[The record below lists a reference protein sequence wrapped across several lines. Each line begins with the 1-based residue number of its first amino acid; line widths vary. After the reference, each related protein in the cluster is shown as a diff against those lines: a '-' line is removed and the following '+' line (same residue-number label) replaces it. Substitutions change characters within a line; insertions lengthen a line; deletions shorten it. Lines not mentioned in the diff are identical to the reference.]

1 MPKKPPSKS
10 KRPKVQSTNLQLIFL
25 ILPVVLLAL
34 FVSSN
39 ITTART
45 LSVSTSANVLGD
57 DEDKSGENMEEKK
70 EEEKKKEE
78 TKSESEKKKEEQ
90 KKEETS
96 TSDKSSINTSSTLLK
111 SKTQKEKN
119 KQETEIETS
128 DGQKIKTKVEDDG
141 TTKIELEQGNLK
153 LKYVFENGVLKLK
166 AENESGEEV
175 EVDEEKL
182 DDLEREVEEE
192 LEEEG
197 LEITTESGKIALK
210 KGNTTAHSNFPL
222 SINPATGELIVTTP
236 AGSKVVTILPD
247 QAIENLL
254 RTGIVNIV
262 ESAPPDNNSTPSSQL
277 SQFAGKLE
285 IVEKDNHIMYK
296 IKGEKEHKI
305 FGLLPVEVPSTIFVS
320 AENGEVLTQERS
332 LLGTFIDFLSP

>member
-1 MPKKPPSKS
+1 MPKKPPSKA
-10 KRPKVQSTNLQLIFL
+10 KRPKLQSTNLHLIFL
-25 ILPVVLLAL
+25 LLPVVLLAL
-34 FVSSN
+34 FISSN

-57 DEDKSGENMEEKK
+57 DEDKSGENKEEKK

-78 TKSESEKKKEEQ
+78 SKNEFEKKSEE
-90 KKEETS
+90 
-96 TSDKSSINTSSTLLK
+96 
-111 SKTQKEKN
+111 QKEKN
-119 KQETEIETS
+119 KQETEIKTS

-141 TTKIELEQGNLK
+141 TTKIELEQDNLK

-175 EVDEEKL
+175 EVDEDKL
-182 DDLEREVEEE
+182 DDLEKEVEDE

-197 LEITTESGKIALK
+197 IEITTESGKIALK

-254 RTGIVNIV
+254 RTGIVNVV

-277 SQFAGKLE
+277 SQFTGKLE

-305 FGLLPVEVPSTIFVS
+305 FGLLPVTVPSTIFVS